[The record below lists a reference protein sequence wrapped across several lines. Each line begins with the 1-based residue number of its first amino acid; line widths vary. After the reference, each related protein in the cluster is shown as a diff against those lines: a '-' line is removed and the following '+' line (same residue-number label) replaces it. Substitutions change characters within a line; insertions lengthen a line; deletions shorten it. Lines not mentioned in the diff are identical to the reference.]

1 MSKKHEYCGKGKKED
16 EFMKTVYVDDTNKAT
31 VICPKCKSEKNI
43 DVTNFKDTHK
53 KLKAKCQ
60 CGEVYRLTL
69 EFRKHFR
76 RNVQLPGEYFVQE
89 KDERGEVIIE
99 DISMTGIRFASLKP
113 HNISR
118 DDTVELKFT
127 LDNPMRKE
135 ITELVK
141 IIWIIDR
148 NVGAQYI
155 DPKSLVWDFICKHNL
170 F

>member
-1 MSKKHEYCGKGKKED
+1 ME
-16 EFMKTVYVDDTNKAT
+16 TVYVDDTNKAT

-60 CGEVYRLTL
+60 CGEVYRLIL
-69 EFRKHFR
+69 EFRKYFR
-76 RNVQLPGEYFVQE
+76 RNVRLPGEYFFQE
-89 KDERGEVIIE
+89 KDEKGEIIIE

-118 DDTVELKFT
+118 DDIVELKFT
-127 LDNPMRKE
+127 LDNPARTE
-135 ITELVK
+135 IQELVK

-148 NVGAQYI
+148 TVGVEFI
-155 DPKSLVWDFICKHNL
+155 DSKSLEKDLGYYLKT
-170 F
+170 